1 MILYIESFWAACDP
15 QMALAPNWP
24 QYTSFYGNPIKV
36 QAVFAF
42 FFGHLFD
49 TINSI
54 TLEHWD
60 PHVLIK
66 YLPFF
71 WDFADCC
78 GIIESG
84 ETTLFYANSFYS
96 SSSFII
102 IRILTAIIIITIPII
117 DRLSRSPSGQ
127 MLWWFVSSVNLS
139 GKQLKCSRAVE
150 GKLWKCFRLLLFW
163 FRFKTEKAR
172 QR

>member
-1 MILYIESFWAACDP
+1 MTLKWPWRLTGLNTHHSMGTQSKFKLCLPFSLGTCLTPSIASLWNIE
-15 QMALAPNWP
+15 
-24 QYTSFYGNPIKV
+24 I
-36 QAVFAF
+36 
-42 FFGHLFD
+42 
-49 TINSI
+49 
-54 TLEHWD
+54 